1 MKRKMKIL
9 KVFFQNFFY
18 IMKVKWFTP
27 TGCKHICLFCPYAYE
42 CFSELEYE
50 MRCEKCKK

>member
-9 KVFFQNFFY
+9 KVYFQNFFY